1 MPIGADTDRRGSAR
15 GDRNLLWEDTSME
28 RVGGGTI
35 PEFRHQGEDFEYI
48 ARYSPDFEGTETPW
62 VTSIHDASGRYSS
75 VSGHATD
82 LADAKSLAV
91 AYHQNEWQ
99 PGTEKDLQNPDHP
112 DYVEAGTE
120 GMWGDIKEAA
130 NFVTGRQPKKPE
142 HDWDATTEFDQ
153 DSRDLQYK
161 DNPDVLSGEHGKAGG
176 TDAIGW
182 SSPKDKAQRRS
193 QEELKG
199 SLDPFDD
206 SEGAQA
212 IRSLSTPSE
221 TSRESW
227 MSQRKQSQDEW
238 DAGAD
243 ERANPHL
250 YPDAFGKWPKGSGL
264 WDD

>member
-1 MPIGADTDRRGSAR
+1 
-15 GDRNLLWEDTSME
+15 ME

-62 VTSIHDASGRYSS
+62 VASIHDDSGRYSS

-82 LADAKSLAV
+82 LADAQSLAV

-99 PGTEKDLQNPDHP
+99 PGTEKDLQNPDNP
-112 DYVEAGTE
+112 DYVAEGTE
-120 GMWGDIKEAA
+120 GMWGDIKKDIGDVGRA
-130 NFVTGRQPKKPE
+130 FTGRQPKQPE
-142 HDWDATTEFDQ
+142 HDWDAPTEADQ

-161 DNPDVLSGEHGKAGG
+161 DNPNVWSGKHGEAGG
-176 TDAIGW
+176 KDPLGW

-199 SLDPFDD
+199 SLDPLASDD
-206 SEGAQA
+206 DFSRS
-212 IRSLSTPSE
+212 INSLSTPSE
-221 TSRESW
+221 TSREDW
-227 MSQRKQSQDEW
+227 RADRAASQDEW
-238 DAGAD
+238 DAGAH
-243 ERANPHL
+243 ERENPHL
-250 YPDAFGKWPKGSGL
+250 YPDPLTGEWPKGSGL

>member
-1 MPIGADTDRRGSAR
+1 
-15 GDRNLLWEDTSME
+15 ME

-48 ARYSPDFEGTETPW
+48 ARYSPDYEGTETPW
-62 VTSIHDASGRYSS
+62 VASIHDDSGRYSS

-82 LADAKSLAV
+82 LADAQSLAV

-99 PGTEKDLQNPDHP
+99 PGTEKDLQNPDNP

-130 NFVTGRQPKKPE
+130 NFVTGRQPKRPE
-142 HDWDATTEFDQ
+142 HDWDAPTEADQ
-153 DSRDLQYK
+153 DSRDRQYT
-161 DNPDVLSGEHGKAGG
+161 DNPRALSGKHGEAGG
-176 TDAIGW
+176 KDPLGW
-182 SSPKDKAQRRS
+182 SSPTDKAQRRS

-206 SEGAQA
+206 SPGAQS
-212 IRSLSTPSE
+212 IRTMSTPTE

-227 MSQRKQSQDEW
+227 RADRAASQDAD
-238 DAGAD
+238 DAGAH
-243 ERANPHL
+243 ERENPHL
-250 YPDAFGKWPKGSGL
+250 YPDPVSGKWPKGSGL